1 MTPEELL
8 ALAGKA
14 KANQAAPPDQVSVAD
29 LADRARMIEIAE
41 RRQRLGAG
49 IESATPFD
57 GGVLDPRTGTYK
69 NKQML
74 AEQAGPPSG
83 LSAFA
88 SGGFQGASF
97 GWGDELLG
105 GLARVTEGAE
115 YGPMR
120 REEARGV
127 ADADR
132 DKAPWTSGL
141 AEVAGSVSTALPAA
155 KIATGANMAK
165 TMARGLGIGAAEGAI
180 YGAGSG
186 EGLTDKV
193 NQAVQYGSAGGVLG
207 GALPPLTALGHKAGR
222 GLYDLASARFNVGNT
237 GRAGRAVEEAVES
250 SGKTIP
256 ALTREIQAAAADGQG
271 QFRLMD
277 ALGMPG
283 MRKASGITR
292 AGGPGADELSE
303 FLMQRQTDAPERM
316 ASFVDDAF
324 GMGGK
329 TRKAVESAVKE
340 NRKSVADSLFEQA
353 ARDADPVD
361 VRGVLSTLDQTI
373 DQMTNSGIRPPRV
386 VSEFM
391 KLKRKLA
398 GMTPDGNPTT
408 LSDYQSVLTIWR
420 ELRDQI
426 DAAFKAGGPGASVG
440 EALKPIEVQLR
451 SSLETSSDLFTFAT
465 ANYREGSK
473 VLDAFQAGA
482 DAIRPNTRAP
492 DNIAAFGALTDQQK
506 KAAQIGYGDNLIARI
521 EGKLADAPDVSREI
535 ASTKRKA
542 ETAAMSVDPEKF
554 KARTKRESDMFRTF
568 NRALGGSR
576 TADNLQDIMDVGV
589 LADLSR
595 AAGSMANGNPG
606 GTASNLWSAA
616 KPYLTGDNEKTRAI
630 VAKMLQSDNPARDL
644 APVMKQKESREAI
657 RRIIEN
663 MLRNSGR
670 EPANS
675 AAFNP

>member
-1 MTPEELL
+1 MTLEEIE
-8 ALAGKA
+8 ALAQKA
-14 KANQAAPPDQVSVAD
+14 KAAQASRLSLED

-74 AEQAGPPSG
+74 AEQAGAPSA

-88 SGGFQGASF
+88 SGGFQGASL

-132 DKAPWTSGL
+132 DYAPWTSGL
-141 AEVAGSVSTALPAA
+141 AEVAGGISTALPTA
-155 KIATGANMAK
+155 KIATGAHMAS
-165 TMARGLGIGAAEGAI
+165 TMGRGLGIGATEGTI

-193 NQAVQYGSAGGVLG
+193 NKAVQYGSVGGVLG

-237 GRAGRAVEEAVES
+237 GRAGRAVEEAVER

-256 ALTREIQAAAADGQG
+256 ALTREIQKAAADGQG

-303 FLMQRQTDAPERM
+303 FLMQRQTDAPDRM

-329 TRKAVESAVKE
+329 TRASAEAVVEK
-340 NRKSVADSLFEQA
+340 NRKTVAKALYKQA
-353 ARDADPVD
+353 AKDADPVD
-361 VRGVLSTLDQTI
+361 VRDVVSTLDDTI
-373 DQMTNSGIRPPRV
+373 QKMTNSGIEPPAV

-391 KLKRKLA
+391 KLKSKLA

-408 LSDYQSVLTIWR
+408 LSDYESVVTIWR

-426 DAAFKAGGPGASVG
+426 DAAFKSGGPGASVG
-440 EALKPIEVQLR
+440 EALKPIEAQLR
-451 SSLETSSDLFTFAT
+451 SSLEQSSDLFQFAN
-465 ANYREGSK
+465 ANYREGSR

-482 DAIRPNTRAP
+482 DAIRPSTRAP
-492 DNIAAFGALTDQQK
+492 DNIAAFGALTDQQQ
-506 KAAQIGYGDNLIARI
+506 KAARIGYGDNLIARI

-554 KARTKRESDMFRTF
+554 KARTKREYDMFRTF
-568 NRALGGSR
+568 SRALGGSR

-595 AAGSMANGNPG
+595 AAGSMAHGNPG

-616 KPYLTGDNEKTRAI
+616 KPYLTGDNEKTRAL

-644 APVMKQKESREAI
+644 APVMKQKESREAV
-657 RRIIEN
+657 RRLIEN

-675 AAFNP
+675 AVFNP